1 MGRIYKMKRNR
12 ILALIFVLA
21 TLALCA
27 CHKRTIDSSTA
38 NHQPSGK
45 VKSSATGRK
54 PGSAANLTDDF
65 TRAGIVPGRPPTL
78 PAGFKFKDNN
88 PRIFYFAN
96 GFYWLSKS
104 GGLESLFI
112 AADSESKPS
121 SETEGLSKLVI
132 KTESGTDLFSLTK
145 EEVLAEY
152 GPPSDGFDLG
162 KEEGLELSIPGSD
175 YKKPKPGTT
184 YFLSYDFVT
193 GEKAEVSIGFSFEL
207 KAHDEMM
214 LTRLTLRYIS
224 HDPSSLSS
232 NNKDLPIY
240 KWSKAK

>member
-1 MGRIYKMKRNR
+1 M
-12 ILALIFVLA
+12 LVLV

-27 CHKRTIDSSTA
+27 CHGRTNDSSTA
-38 NHQPSGK
+38 TKQPSGK
-45 VKSSATGRK
+45 IKSSVASRK

-104 GGLESLFI
+104 GGLESIFI
-112 AADSESKPS
+112 TADSESKPN

-175 YKKPKPGTT
+175 SKKPKPGTT
-184 YFLSYDFVT
+184 YVFSYDFVT
-193 GEKAEVSIGFSFEL
+193 GTKSEVSISFSFQL
-207 KAHDEMM
+207 KEHNEMM
-214 LTRLTLRYIS
+214 LTRIILRYVS
-224 HDPSSLSS
+224 HNPSSLSTR
-232 NNKDLPIY
+232 NNDLPLY
-240 KWSKAK
+240 DWSKAK